1 MHRLTGHAYY
11 YPITTRSLIKVS
23 FSDVPSRPAILGVY
37 SLTLRHRLP
46 NYSRTILLSICYEGY
61 FARMQIKPANDTKD
75 KSMRQ
80 RY

>member
-1 MHRLTGHAYY
+1 MHITIQSLLEVSSKFLFLT
-11 YPITTRSLIKVS
+11 T
-23 FSDVPSRPAILGVY
+23 RPAILGVY

-61 FARMQIKPANDTKD
+61 VARMQIKPANDTKD